1 MDISELNP
9 WLSAMIVLFTQIVFL
24 YARTLNVIYT
34 AERKLIQTLVSGNII
49 GIAWLIS
56 ISLGVN
62 ALMTLQWQPIAGH
75 LIGGSV
81 GVIMAFRRKS

>member
-1 MDISELNP
+1 MEILAINP
-9 WLSAMIVLFTQIVFL
+9 WWSGLIVLITQVIFL

-34 AERKLIQTLVSGNII
+34 AERKLIHTLITGNII

-81 GVIMAFRRKS
+81 GVIMAFKRNI